1 MSTVSSSH
9 ALPPARLDW
18 ISRLPRRI
26 LTNSLASTRS
36 GSITLREHGRE
47 VLLGEA
53 TELHVQL
60 QVHRPRFFRRAF
72 LGGSLAVAESYMEG
86 DWDCSDL
93 TTFFRIF
100 ARDQEVARRFDR
112 GLANGAKQFHRCY
125 HWWRRN
131 SRSGSRK
138 NIESHYDLGN
148 DFFELWLDETMAYS
162 CGLFRDESTSLQEA
176 SVEKFD
182 RICRHLS
189 LSPNDEVIEIGSGW
203 GGFAIHAAQNY
214 GCRVTTTTISR
225 EQFELA
231 KQRIDEA
238 GVSDRVTILQS
249 DYRDL
254 SGRFDKLVS
263 IEMVEAVGHQY
274 LDEYFKKC
282 SQLLRPNGACL
293 IQAIV
298 MPDRGY
304 ERYLRSVDFIQRY
317 VFPGGCLPSL
327 GAMLSSVA
335 RQTDMRLAEAQ
346 DFAPHY
352 SRTLR
357 AWRDAFVQQ
366 LPAVRR
372 LGYSEEF
379 IRMWTYYLCYCE
391 AAFEESCIGL
401 LQLMFVK
408 PQYRENVAHS
418 FSSST
423 VQQAASGSVAD
434 SGP

>member
-1 MSTVSSSH
+1 MVTS
-9 ALPPARLDW
+9 ALSE
-18 ISRLPRRI
+18 IKQ
-26 LTNSLASTRS
+26 
-36 GSITLREHGRE
+36 GSITLRDHGRE
-47 VLLGEA
+47 VMLGEG
-53 TELHVQL
+53 TELQTQL
-60 QVHRPRFFRRAF
+60 QIHRTRFFRRAF
-72 LGGSLAVAESYMEG
+72 LGGSLAAAESYIEG

-100 ARDQEVARRFDR
+100 ARDQAAAGQLDR
-112 GLANGAKQFHRCY
+112 GVASVVQQFHRCY

-148 DFFELWLDETMAYS
+148 DFFQLWLDDTMAYS
-162 CGLFRDESTSLQEA
+162 CGIFRDASSSLQEA

-182 RICRHLS
+182 RICRRLNLH
-189 LSPNDEVIEIGSGW
+189 PGVEVIEIGSGW

-214 GCRVTTTTISR
+214 GCHVTTTTISR
-225 EQFELA
+225 KQFELA
-231 KQRIDEA
+231 KQRIEKA
-238 GVSDRVTILQS
+238 GVSNRVTILPA

-263 IEMVEAVGHQY
+263 IEMVEAVGYQY
-274 LDEYFKKC
+274 FDEYFKKC

-304 ERYLRSVDFIQRY
+304 QRYLRSVDFIQRY

-327 GAMLSSVA
+327 GAMLASVA
-335 RQTDMRLAEAQ
+335 RATDLRLAEAL

-352 SRTLR
+352 ARTLR
-357 AWRDAFVQQ
+357 AWRDAFTQE

-372 LGYSEEF
+372 LGYSDEF

-391 AAFEESCIGL
+391 AAFEESYIGL
-401 LQLMFVK
+401 LQMVFVK
-408 PQYRENVAHS
+408 PEYREDALHS
-418 FSSST
+418 F
-423 VQQAASGSVAD
+423 GSPKCGKQTTAPVAEACR
-434 SGP
+434 

>member
-1 MSTVSSSH
+1 MVTN
-9 ALPPARLDW
+9 ALSG
-18 ISRLPRRI
+18 IK
-26 LTNSLASTRS
+26 S
-36 GSITLREHGRE
+36 GSITLREHGRD
-47 VLLGEA
+47 VLLGEG
-53 TELHVQL
+53 TELQAQL
-60 QVHRPRFFRRAF
+60 HIHRTQFFRRAF
-72 LGGSLAVAESYMEG
+72 MGGSLAVAESYIQG

-100 ARDQEVARRFDR
+100 ARDLSAASRLDR
-112 GLANGAKQFHRCY
+112 GVASVVQQFHRCY

-148 DFFELWLDETMAYS
+148 DFFRLWLDDTMAYS
-162 CGLFRDESTSLQEA
+162 CGLFRDESSSLREA

-182 RICRHLS
+182 RICRRIN
-189 LSPNDEVIEIGSGW
+189 LSPGDEVVEIGSGW
-203 GGFAIHAAQNY
+203 GGFAIYAAQNY
-214 GCRVTTTTISR
+214 GCHVTTTTISR

-238 GVSDRVTILQS
+238 GVADQVTILQS

-274 LDEYFKKC
+274 FDEYFKRC

-304 ERYLRSVDFIQRY
+304 QRYLRSVDFIQRY

-327 GAMLSSVA
+327 GAMLASVA
-335 RQTDMRLAEAQ
+335 RTTDMRLAEAL

-357 AWRDAFVQQ
+357 AWRDAFTQA
-366 LPAVRR
+366 LPAVRDI
-372 LGYSEEF
+372 GYSEEF
-379 IRMWTYYLCYCE
+379 IRLWNYYLCYCE
-391 AAFEESCIGL
+391 AAFDESCIGL
-401 LQLMFVK
+401 LQLVFAK
-408 PQYRENVAHS
+408 PQYRENPLHWIG
-418 FSSST
+418 SSKA
-423 VQQAASGSVAD
+423 QQTNGKTD
-434 SGP
+434 R

>member
-1 MSTVSSSH
+1 MSPVSSSH
-9 ALPPARLDW
+9 ALTAP
-18 ISRLPRRI
+18 RLPWWDRFPRRSVTHALSGI
-26 LTNSLASTRS
+26 QS
-36 GSITLREHGRE
+36 GSIALHDHGRE
-47 VLLGEA
+47 LVLGEG
-53 TELHVQL
+53 TELQAQL
-60 QVHRPRFFRRAF
+60 HVHRTRFFRRAF
-72 LGGSLAVAESYMEG
+72 LGGSLAAAESYIDG

-100 ARDQEVARRFDR
+100 ARDQAAASRLDR
-112 GLANGAKQFHRCY
+112 GVASVVRQFHRCY

-131 SRSGSRK
+131 SRGGSRK

-148 DFFELWLDETMAYS
+148 DFFQLWLDDTMAYS
-162 CGLFRDESTSLQEA
+162 CGLFRDESSSLRAA

-182 RICRHLS
+182 RICRRLNLS
-189 LSPNDEVIEIGSGW
+189 AGDEVIEIGSGW

-231 KQRIDEA
+231 KQRIEEA
-238 GVSDRVTILQS
+238 GLSDRVTILAA

-254 SGRFDKLVS
+254 SGHFDKLVS

-304 ERYLRSVDFIQRY
+304 QRYLRSVDFIQRY

-327 GAMLSSVA
+327 GAMLASVA
-335 RQTDMRLAEAQ
+335 RVTDMRLAEAL

-357 AWRDAFVQQ
+357 AWRDAFMEE

-372 LGYSEEF
+372 LGYSDDF

-391 AAFEESCIGL
+391 AAFEESSIGL
-401 LQLMFVK
+401 LQMVFAK
-408 PQYRENVAHS
+408 PQYKDDASQSNGRFEVW
-418 FSSST
+418 
-423 VQQAASGSVAD
+423 QANGGD
-434 SGP
+434 HR